1 MEPVVL
7 LYHIAPAK
15 EAVIRALCEKL
26 SVRMVRVPVSRH
38 GCTIGEAL
46 RGEGADRRALRE
58 KNAGIAWVLSPDP
71 PEREGVGGRT
81 L

>member
-46 RGEGADRRALRE
+46 RGEGAD
-58 KNAGIAWVLSPDP
+58 
-71 PEREGVGGRT
+71 
-81 L
+81 